1 MDNSG
6 KNKPLPARRKSDLTL
21 LGTSSQDLGDKVYT
35 LEFGV
40 NLSQISFEG
49 LNNFSVSV
57 YCWDKQSDVAES
69 LTSVLEFK
77 LQEGKNKISIEG
89 GPTYP
94 FWITKKTL
102 DLACTDMD
110 EGIVDAVQK
119 GISWLKGEITDDFL
133 KTNRRK
139 VPVNLVNDRIALN
152 LLMSS
157 ISTIIGGSMDCHNRL
172 IKSRSQLF
180 TNKADYINAMYDMLK
195 QKLDDFT
202 IVAINR
208 GVQHYIST
216 S

>member
-6 KNKPLPARRKSDLTL
+6 KNKPIPARRKSDLTL

-40 NLSQISFEG
+40 NLSQISLEG

-94 FWITKKTL
+94 SWITKKTL

-119 GISWLKGEITDDFL
+119 GIS
-133 KTNRRK
+133 
-139 VPVNLVNDRIALN
+139 
-152 LLMSS
+152 
-157 ISTIIGGSMDCHNRL
+157 C
-172 IKSRSQLF
+172 
-180 TNKADYINAMYDMLK
+180 
-195 QKLDDFT
+195 
-202 IVAINR
+202 
-208 GVQHYIST
+208 
-216 S
+216 